1 MGAAA
6 DGRQHLLRLRGREHE
21 DQVLGRL
28 LHDLEQRIEARRRDH
43 VGLVHDEDAVARFRR
58 RVERA
63 VTQLTGVVHAA
74 VAGRVELDDVEVAR
88 AAGSERDTRAA
99 HSARRRRRTLDA
111 VERPRQDACGR
122 RLATPARAG
131 EEVGVID
138 ALRVQCDGQRLGD
151 MLLPDHFRERRWTVL
166 PVQGH
171 ARESTDVD
179 RQNGRREPTILRS
192 PWRPAWPPS

>member
-88 AAGSERDTRAA
+88 PPGASATHEPHTPHGVDVGPWTQLSDRA
-99 HSARRRRRTLDA
+99 RM
-111 VERPRQDACGR
+111 
-122 RLATPARAG
+122 RA
-131 EEVGVID
+131 D
-138 ALRVQCDGQRLGD
+138 D
-151 MLLPDHFRERRWTVL
+151 VL
-166 PVQGH
+166 PHPRGPEK
-171 ARESTDVD
+171 R
-179 RQNGRREPTILRS
+179 
-192 PWRPAWPPS
+192 